1 MLEFL
6 QTGKAVS
13 VLAAICLIGIV
24 TKCITRS
31 LYKRLLKETDNMAM
45 TRNKNLKVLK
55 QKLEN
60 TYRLNQNIVNS
71 RAYLEKLMYE
81 FRFMHVSLDGW
92 NNISAQ
98 MILLGLLA
106 GGAGSFL
113 SYWYRLDASFIVLY
127 ASLGA
132 LSGLFLMFLDSC
144 FHIGQK
150 QQKLETILLEYVDNS
165 VFVRAARENAS
176 RETVSRETVSRNA
189 SYGGPESASSRS
201 SQLYADREQSIRENE
216 IKDGLVREETPRRAS
231 VRTLRGRNAKAED
244 LMRTVRTMKDEPE
257 EAQSPARRDIDSLKQ
272 SLEQIAASREKE
284 RGESPRGAES
294 PGDRDWT
301 KDLTKDEVKL
311 IGEIMRQY
319 FSGS

>member
-13 VLAAICLIGIV
+13 VLAAICLIGIIS
-24 TKCITRS
+24 KCITRG
-31 LYKRLLKETDNMAM
+31 LYRRLLKETDNMAM

-60 TYRLNQNIVNS
+60 TYRVNQNIVNS
-71 RAYLEKLMYE
+71 RAYLDKLMYE
-81 FRFMHVSLDGW
+81 FRFMHLSLDGW
-92 NNISAQ
+92 NNLSVQ

-106 GGAGSFL
+106 GGIGSFL
-113 SYWYRLDASFIVLY
+113 SYWYRLDASYIVLY

-132 LSGLFLMFLDSC
+132 LSGLFLLFLDSC
-144 FHIGQK
+144 FHISQK

-165 VFVRAARENAS
+165 VFVRAARENPV
-176 RETVSRETVSRNA
+176 RETAVSRSGQ
-189 SYGGPESASSRS
+189 YP
-201 SQLYADREQSIRENE
+201 DREQLIRENE

-231 VRTLRGRNAKAED
+231 VRSLRGRNSKAEE
-244 LMRTVRTMKDEPE
+244 LMRTVRNMKE
-257 EAQSPARRDIDSLKQ
+257 EKEETASPARRDIDSIKQ

-284 RGESPRGAES
+284 RGESPRGADS

-301 KDLTKDEVKL
+301 KDLSKEELNL
-311 IGEIMRQY
+311 IGEIMRQC
-319 FSGS
+319 FSGK

>member
-176 RETVSRETVSRNA
+176 REPVSREPVSRNT
-189 SYGGPESASSRS
+189 SYGGTESASSRS
-201 SQLYADREQSIRENE
+201 SQLYSDREQIIRENE

-231 VRTLRGRNAKAED
+231 VRTLRGRNAKAEE

-257 EAQSPARRDIDSLKQ
+257 EAPGPARRDIDSLKQ

>member
-176 RETVSRETVSRNA
+176 REPVSREPVSRNA
-189 SYGGPESASSRS
+189 SYGGPESASSCS
-201 SQLYADREQSIRENE
+201 SQLYADREQIIRENE

-257 EAQSPARRDIDSLKQ
+257 ETASPARRDIDSLKQ
-272 SLEQIAASREKE
+272 RLEQIAASREKE